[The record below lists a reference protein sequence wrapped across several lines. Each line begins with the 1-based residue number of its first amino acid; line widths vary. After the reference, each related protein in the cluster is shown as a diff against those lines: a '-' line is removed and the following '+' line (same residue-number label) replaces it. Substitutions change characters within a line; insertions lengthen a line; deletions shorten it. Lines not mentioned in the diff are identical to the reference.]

1 MRLLVTGGCG
11 FIGAGFCRR
20 IQKNH
25 SYLTLV
31 NIDKLYPC
39 STAYSDL
46 TTSHDNYV
54 FVKGDIK
61 DTKLILNI
69 LNTHNIDTVIHFAA
83 QSHVDTS
90 FTDSMLYTQD
100 NVVGTHSM
108 LEAARIYGKLKR
120 FVHISTDEVYGE
132 NKDQVFTEKSLLKPT
147 NPYAASKASAEML
160 VHSYI
165 HSFNL
170 PAIVIRSNNV
180 YGIGQYPEKVIPK
193 FIFQL
198 LNNQKLTIQG
208 SGNQLRSFLH
218 LEDAVDAVL
227 CVLFQGEIGEIYN
240 ISSKDE
246 ISIRELASVLVKGL
260 KPEYNVEDWITF
272 VEDRHFNDKRY
283 WIESEPLLKLGWKQK
298 ITFEKGLAETIHW
311 FSKVNPQTYWNN
323 SFKKVLVWGGK
334 GSIGEQFIPI
344 LVEKGWTVTQ
354 ATSRADNR
362 EAVLDEARAVNP
374 THIVSLI
381 GRTHGEGFSTIDY
394 LEQSGKLR
402 ENLND
407 NLYAPLVLAGVAK
420 QLGLHMLYMGTGCIF
435 EYDSEHTTEVGFT
448 EESKPNFF
456 GSAYSTAKGFTDRL
470 MTEEFGDTVLN
481 VRIRMPISAKP
492 GPRNFISKIISYK
505 RICSIP
511 NSMTVMEDILPR
523 LVQCMEMKV
532 RGTLNATNP
541 GVIEHRTILNLYK
554 EYHNPEHVWEE
565 IDNTELVSSCVK
577 AGRSNNLL
585 DTTRIQSLF
594 PDIPS
599 IKDSVENI
607 MKNISFKD
615 MINC

>member
-39 STAYSDL
+39 STNQSDL

-54 FVKGDIK
+54 FVRGDIK
-61 DTKLILNI
+61 DTKLILNL
-69 LNTHNIDTVIHFAA
+69 LNTYNIDTIVHFAA

-108 LEAARIYGKLKR
+108 LEACRIYGKLKK
-120 FVHISTDEVYGE
+120 FIHISTDEVYGE
-132 NKDQVFTEKSLLKPT
+132 NKEEVFTEKSLLKPT

-160 VHSYI
+160 VHSYV

-198 LNNQKLTIQG
+198 MDNKKITIQG

-218 LEDAVDAVL
+218 LEDAVDAFL
-227 CVLFQGEIGEIYN
+227 CVMFQGELGEIYN

-246 ISIRELASVLVKGL
+246 ISIRVLASVLVKSL
-260 KPEYNVEDWITF
+260 KPKDNVEDWITF
-272 VEDRHFNDKRY
+272 VEDRQFNDKRY
-283 WIESEPLLKLGWKQK
+283 WIESEPLFKLGWTQK
-298 ITFEKGLAETIHW
+298 VSFSEGLAETIRW
-311 FSKVNPQTYWNN
+311 FSKVNRRTYW
-323 SFKKVLVWGGK
+323 SASSKKALIWGA
-334 GSIGEQFIPI
+334 
-344 LVEKGWTVTQ
+344 KGWIGDQFVQ
-354 ATSRADNR
+354 VLLDKGWIIVEATSRADDR
-362 EAVLDEARAVNP
+362 EEVLREIEKVSP

-381 GRTHGEGFSTIDY
+381 GRTHGKDFTTIDY
-394 LEQSGKLR
+394 LEQPGKLR

-420 QLGLHMLYMGTGCIF
+420 SKGLHMLYMGTGCIF
-435 EYDSEHTTEVGFT
+435 EYDSEHTTQVGFT

-456 GSAYSTAKGFTDRL
+456 GSSYSTAKGFTDRI
-470 MTEEFGDTVLN
+470 MNEEFGDTVLN
-481 VRIRMPISAKP
+481 VRIRMPISAIP

-511 NSMTVMEDILPR
+511 NSMTVMEDVLPR
-523 LVQCMEMKV
+523 LADCMEMKV
-532 RGTLNATNP
+532 RGPLNATNP
-541 GVIEHRTILNLYK
+541 GVIEHRTILGWYTK
-554 EYHNPEHVWEE
+554 YQNPEHVWEE

-577 AGRSNNLL
+577 AGRSNNFL
-585 DTTRIQSLF
+585 DTTRIESLF
-594 PDIPS
+594 PDIPNIS
-599 IKDSVENI
+599 ESVEKIIRFTN
-607 MKNISFKD
+607 F
-615 MINC
+615 